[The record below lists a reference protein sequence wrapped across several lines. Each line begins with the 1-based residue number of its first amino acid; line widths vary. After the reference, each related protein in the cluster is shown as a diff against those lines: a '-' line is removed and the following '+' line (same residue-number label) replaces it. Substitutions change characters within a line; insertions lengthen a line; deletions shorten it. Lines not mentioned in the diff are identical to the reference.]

1 MISSP
6 NVTVEET
13 DRCSSVRAMWA
24 SNGQAEGAPAR
35 RALRAQRRRHSAVR
49 RGHQLA
55 RRRRGAAHAQLLL
68 GMGRQRVLNVLA
80 YVRGYIGGHNF
91 ATGPASKHTFV
102 IECDGHLYPASRH
115 TAAGGIDRRGDETT
129 GKVAYIATATATVS
143 TLLWPVLVVKATKL
157 LPRRHPCKVARGSYR
172 PATAGGG

>member
-1 MISSP
+1 MG
-6 NVTVEET
+6 
-13 DRCSSVRAMWA
+13 VRLFEQC
-24 SNGQAEGAPAR
+24 GQATGKRKVHQRDEHFELSDGAT
-35 RALRAQRRRHSAVR
+35 ALCAGDTNWHVDDAELRMHNSFW
-49 RGHQLA
+49 GWED
-55 RRRRGAAHAQLLL
+55 
-68 GMGRQRVLNVLA
+68 NEYSTC